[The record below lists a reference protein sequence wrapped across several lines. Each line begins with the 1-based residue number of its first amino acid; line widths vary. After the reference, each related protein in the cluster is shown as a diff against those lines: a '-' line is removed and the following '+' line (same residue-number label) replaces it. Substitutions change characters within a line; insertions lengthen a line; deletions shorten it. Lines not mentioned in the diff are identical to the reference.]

1 MISIVNNLLKDEPL
15 WLRIII
21 LVVMAYFSINV
32 IVVSL
37 SRFLEALDYL
47 KVSLWKKIKSFSLLI
62 KKFVVLII
70 KIIFFPITII
80 KLIQENKFYNQ
91 FIIIDN
97 ERKEKVLC
105 DDIK

>member
-1 MISIVNNLLKDEPL
+1 MIALFNELLKDEPL
-15 WLRIII
+15 WLRIIVI
-21 LVVMAYFSINV
+21 IVLAYFSVNL

-47 KVSLWKKIKSFSLLI
+47 NESLWKKIKSFILLV
-62 KKFVVLII
+62 KKLIFLFI

-80 KLIQENKFYNQ
+80 KLIQENNFYNQ
-91 FIIIDN
+91 FIIINN

-105 DDIK
+105 DDFK

>member
-1 MISIVNNLLKDEPL
+1 MIAIINNLLKDEPL
-15 WLRIII
+15 WLRIVI
-21 LVVMAYFSINV
+21 LIVVAYFSINV

-47 KVSLWKKIKSFSLLI
+47 KMSLWKKIKSFILFV
-62 KKFVVLII
+62 KKFIVLII

-80 KLIQENKFYNQ
+80 KLIQENNFYNQ
-91 FIIIDN
+91 FIIINN